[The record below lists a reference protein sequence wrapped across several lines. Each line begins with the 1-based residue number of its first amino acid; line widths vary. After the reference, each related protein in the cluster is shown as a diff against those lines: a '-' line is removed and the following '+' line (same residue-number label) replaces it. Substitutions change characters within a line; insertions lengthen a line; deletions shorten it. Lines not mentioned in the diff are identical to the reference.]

1 MSRTFRKILV
11 CFIAVFAVSAVAASA
26 ASAAAPEF
34 KPAKGTFPVKF
45 TSTSGT
51 STLRG
56 TGVAIVCTSDSNEGQ
71 ITTAKTVTK
80 LVVKFFGCK
89 SGTSCK
95 VHSKGNVNEEEIVT
109 NELEGKLSP
118 VAKAEAA
125 SEVGLDVFPDGK
137 KGAYVTL
144 EGTAECILTTQV
156 TGSVIGEVKPTHV
169 SQNTGE
175 VIFLAKGTGL
185 LKQKILKDVEEPED
199 TLKAFGVSVSEE
211 TTDMIT
217 YAGAEKVEVT

>member
-80 LVVKFFGCK
+80 LVVK